1 MSRTSGVVLVDKPAG
16 WTSHDVVAKMR
27 GILRQR
33 RIGHAGTLDPMAT
46 GLLVIA
52 VGPATRLLRFATDT
66 QKTYTGTVKLGEAT
80 DSLDADGVVIATV
93 PIPDLSPSQAQIIAA
108 TFLGPQQ
115 QIPPMVSA
123 IKVDGKRLYELAR
136 EGKEI
141 ERKPRDIVVSKFE
154 IGESEIPGSWAF
166 EVTVTPGT
174 YVRVLLADWAVQ
186 AGTLGHLTA
195 LRRTASGASLIDAAY
210 TIDSL
215 QEAVAQGASVLAAPL
230 ELTKQFP
237 VVTVDDAVVLAI
249 RQGKTVAFDTPLNGD
264 YLNAVDGAGELVAIL
279 RPKDDRWQPDV
290 VLAIESTVKDS

>member
-66 QKTYTGTVKLGEAT
+66 QKTYIGTVKLGEAT
-80 DSLDADGVVIATV
+80 DSLDADGVVIATA
-93 PIPDLSPSQAQIIAA
+93 PIPELSPLEAQAIAA

-123 IKVDGKRLYELAR
+123 IKVDGKKLYELAR
-136 EGKEI
+136 EGKEVV
-141 ERKPRDIVVSKFE
+141 RKPRDIVVSKFA
-154 IGESEIPGSWAF
+154 IAESEVPGSWVF

-174 YVRVLLADWAVQ
+174 YVRVLLADWAVR

-195 LRRTASGASLIDAAY
+195 LRRTASGASLVDAAY
-210 TIDSL
+210 TIESL
-215 QEAVAQGASVLAAPL
+215 QEAVAQGESVLAAPL
-230 ELTKQFP
+230 EMTKQFP
-237 VVTVDDAVVLAI
+237 VVVVDDATVLAI
-249 RQGKTVAFDTPLNGD
+249 RQGKTVAFDTPLDGD
-264 YLNAVDGAGELVAIL
+264 YLNAVDGTGELVAIL

>member
-80 DSLDADGVVIATV
+80 DSLDADGVVIATA
-93 PIPDLSPSQAQIIAA
+93 PIPDLSLLEAQAIAA

-123 IKVDGKRLYELAR
+123 IKVDGKKLYELAR
-136 EGKEI
+136 EGKVI

-154 IGESEIPGSWAF
+154 IAESEVPGSWAF

-195 LRRTASGASLIDAAY
+195 LRRTASGASLVDAAH
-210 TIDSL
+210 TIESL
-215 QEAVAQGASVLAAPL
+215 QEAVAQGESVLAAPL
-230 ELTKQFP
+230 EMTKQFP
-237 VVTVDDAVVLAI
+237 VVIVDDATVLAI
-249 RQGKTVAFDTPLNGD
+249 RQGKTVAFDTPLDGD
-264 YLNAVDGAGELVAIL
+264 YLNAVDGTGKLVAIL
-279 RPKDDRWQPDV
+279 RPKDDWWQPDV
-290 VLAIESTVKDS
+290 VLAIESTMKDS

>member
-66 QKTYTGTVKLGEAT
+66 QKTYIGTVKLGEAT
-80 DSLDADGVVIATV
+80 DSLDADGVVIATA
-93 PIPDLSPSQAQIIAA
+93 PIPELSPLEAQAIAA

-123 IKVDGKRLYELAR
+123 IKVDGKKLYELAR

-154 IGESEIPGSWAF
+154 IAESEVPGSWAF

-195 LRRTASGASLIDAAY
+195 LRRTASGASLVDAAH
-210 TIDSL
+210 TIESL
-215 QEAVAQGASVLAAPL
+215 QEAVAQGESVLAAPL
-230 ELTKQFP
+230 EMTKQFP
-237 VVTVDDAVVLAI
+237 VVIVDDATVLAI
-249 RQGKTVAFDTPLNGD
+249 RQGKTVAFDTPLDGD
-264 YLNAVDGAGELVAIL
+264 YLNAVDGTGELVAIL

>member
-66 QKTYTGTVKLGEAT
+66 QKTYIGTVKLGEAT
-80 DSLDADGVVIATV
+80 DSLDADGVVIATA
-93 PIPDLSPSQAQIIAA
+93 PIPELSPLEAQAIAA

-123 IKVDGKRLYELAR
+123 IKVDGKKLYELAR

-154 IGESEIPGSWAF
+154 IAESEVPGSWAF

-195 LRRTASGASLIDAAY
+195 LRRTASGASLVDAAH
-210 TIDSL
+210 TIESL
-215 QEAVAQGASVLAAPL
+215 QEAVAQGESVLAAPL
-230 ELTKQFP
+230 EMTKQFP
-237 VVTVDDAVVLAI
+237 VVVVDDATVLAI
-249 RQGKTVAFDTPLNGD
+249 RQGKTVAFDTPLDGD
-264 YLNAVDGAGELVAIL
+264 YLNAVDGTGELVAIL

>member
-80 DSLDADGVVIATV
+80 DSLDADGVVIATA
-93 PIPDLSPSQAQIIAA
+93 PIPDLSQLEAQAIAA

-123 IKVDGKRLYELAR
+123 IKVDGKKLYELAR

-141 ERKPRDIVVSKFE
+141 ERKPRDIVISKFE

-195 LRRTASGASLIDAAY
+195 LRRTASGASVLDAAY
-210 TIDSL
+210 TIESL
-215 QEAVAQGASVLAAPL
+215 QEAVAKGESVLAAPL
-230 ELTKQFP
+230 EMTKQFP

-249 RQGKTVAFDTPLNGD
+249 RQGKTVAFDTPQDGD

-279 RPKDDRWQPDV
+279 RPKDGRWQPDV

>member
-52 VGPATRLLRFATDT
+52 VGPATRLLRFDTDT

-80 DSLDADGVVIATV
+80 DSLDADGVVIATA
-93 PIPDLSPSQAQIIAA
+93 PIPDLSPSQAQTIAA
-108 TFLGPQQ
+108 TFLGPQL

-123 IKVDGKRLYELAR
+123 IKVNGKKLYELAR

-154 IGESEIPGSWAF
+154 IGESEVPGSWAF

-174 YVRVLLADWAVQ
+174 YVRVLLADWAVG

-195 LRRTASGASLIDAAY
+195 LRRTASGASLVDAAY

-215 QEAVAQGASVLAAPL
+215 QEAVAKGESVLAAPL

-237 VVTVDDAVVLAI
+237 VVTVDDATVLAI

-279 RPKDDRWQPDV
+279 RPKDARWQPDV

>member
-80 DSLDADGVVIATV
+80 DSLDADGVVIATA
-93 PIPDLSPSQAQIIAA
+93 PIPDLSPSQAQTIAA
-108 TFLGPQQ
+108 TFLGPQL

-123 IKVDGKRLYELAR
+123 IKVNGKKLYELAR

-154 IGESEIPGSWAF
+154 IGESEVPGSWAF

-174 YVRVLLADWAVQ
+174 YVRVLLADWAVG

-195 LRRTASGASLIDAAY
+195 LRRTASGASLVDAAY

-215 QEAVAQGASVLAAPL
+215 QEAIAKGESVLAAPL

-237 VVTVDDAVVLAI
+237 VVTVDDATVLAI

>member
-80 DSLDADGVVIATV
+80 DSLDADGVVIATA
-93 PIPDLSPSQAQIIAA
+93 PIPDLSPLEAQAIAA

-123 IKVDGKRLYELAR
+123 IKVDGKKLYELAR

-154 IGESEIPGSWAF
+154 IAESEVPGSWVF

-174 YVRVLLADWAVQ
+174 YVRVLLADWAVR

-195 LRRTASGASLIDAAY
+195 LRRTASGASLVDAAH
-210 TIDSL
+210 TIESL
-215 QEAVAQGASVLAAPL
+215 QEAVAQGESVLAAPL
-230 ELTKQFP
+230 EMTKQFP
-237 VVTVDDAVVLAI
+237 VVVVDDATVLAI
-249 RQGKTVAFDTPLNGD
+249 RQGKMVSLDTPLDGD
-264 YLNAVDGAGELVAIL
+264 YLNAIDGNGELVAIL
-279 RPKDDRWQPDV
+279 RAKDDRWQPDV

>member
-80 DSLDADGVVIATV
+80 DSLDADGVVIATA
-93 PIPDLSPSQAQIIAA
+93 PIPELSLLEAQAIAA

-123 IKVDGKRLYELAR
+123 IKVDGKKLYELAR

-154 IGESEIPGSWAF
+154 IAESEVPGSWAF

-195 LRRTASGASLIDAAY
+195 LRRTASGASLVDAAH
-210 TIDSL
+210 TIESL
-215 QEAVAQGASVLAAPL
+215 QEAVAQGESVLAAPL
-230 ELTKQFP
+230 EMTKQFP
-237 VVTVDDAVVLAI
+237 VVVVDDATVLAI
-249 RQGKTVAFDTPLNGD
+249 RQGKTVAFDTPLDGD
-264 YLNAVDGAGELVAIL
+264 YLNAVDGTGELVAIL

>member
-80 DSLDADGVVIATV
+80 DSLDADGVVIATA
-93 PIPDLSPSQAQIIAA
+93 PIPDLSPSQAQTIA
-108 TFLGPQQ
+108 TSFLGPQQ

-154 IGESEIPGSWAF
+154 IGESEVPGSWVF

-195 LRRTASGASLIDAAY
+195 LRRTASGASLVDAAY
-210 TIDSL
+210 TIESL
-215 QEAVAQGASVLAAPL
+215 QEAAAKGGAVLAAPL
-230 ELTKQFP
+230 EMTKQFP
-237 VVTVDDAVVLAI
+237 VVTVDDATVLAI
-249 RQGKTVAFDTPLNGD
+249 RQGKTVVFDAPIEGNF
-264 YLNAVDGAGELVAIL
+264 LNAVDGAGELVAVL
-279 RPKDDRWQPDV
+279 RPKGDRWQPDV

>member
-80 DSLDADGVVIATV
+80 DSLDADGVVIATA
-93 PIPDLSPSQAQIIAA
+93 PIPDLSPLEAQVIAA

-123 IKVDGKRLYELAR
+123 IKVDGKKLYELAR

-154 IGESEIPGSWAF
+154 IAESEVPGSWVF

-174 YVRVLLADWAVQ
+174 YVRVLLADWAVR

-195 LRRTASGASLIDAAY
+195 LRRTASGASLVDAAY
-210 TIDSL
+210 TIESL
-215 QEAVAQGASVLAAPL
+215 QEAVAQGESVLAAPL
-230 ELTKQFP
+230 EMTKQFP
-237 VVTVDDAVVLAI
+237 VVVVDDATVLAI
-249 RQGKTVAFDTPLNGD
+249 RQGKMVSLDTPLDGD
-264 YLNAVDGAGELVAIL
+264 YLNAIDGKGELVAIL
-279 RPKDDRWQPDV
+279 RAKDDRWQPDV

>member
-52 VGPATRLLRFATDT
+52 VGSATRLLRFATDT
-66 QKTYTGTVKLGEAT
+66 QKTYTGMVKLGEAT
-80 DSLDADGVVIATV
+80 DSLDADGVVIATA
-93 PIPDLSPSQAQIIAA
+93 PIPDLSPSQAQTIAA

-123 IKVDGKRLYELAR
+123 IKVNGKKLYELAR

-154 IGESEIPGSWAF
+154 IGESEVPGSWAF

-174 YVRVLLADWAVQ
+174 YARVLLADWAVR

-195 LRRTASGASLIDAAY
+195 LRRTASGGSLVDAAY
-210 TIDSL
+210 TIESL
-215 QEAVAQGASVLAAPL
+215 QEAVAKGESVLAAPL
-230 ELTKQFP
+230 EMTKQFP
-237 VVTVDDAVVLAI
+237 VVTVDDATVLAI
-249 RQGKTVAFDTPLNGD
+249 RQGKTVAFDTPPDGD

-290 VLAIESTVKDS
+290 VLAIESTAKDS

>member
-80 DSLDADGVVIATV
+80 DSLDADGVVIATA
-93 PIPDLSPSQAQIIAA
+93 PIPDLSPSQAQTIAA
-108 TFLGPQQ
+108 TFLGPQL

-123 IKVDGKRLYELAR
+123 IKVNGKKLYELAR

-154 IGESEIPGSWAF
+154 IGESEVPGSWAF

-174 YVRVLLADWAVQ
+174 YVRVLLADWAVG

-195 LRRTASGASLIDAAY
+195 LRRTASGASLVDTAY

-215 QEAVAQGASVLAAPL
+215 QEAVAKGESVLAAPL

-237 VVTVDDAVVLAI
+237 VVTVDDATVLAI

>member
-80 DSLDADGVVIATV
+80 DSLDADGVVIATA
-93 PIPDLSPSQAQIIAA
+93 PIPDLSPLEAQVIAA

-123 IKVDGKRLYELAR
+123 IKVDGKKLYELAR

-154 IGESEIPGSWAF
+154 IAESEVPGSWAF

-195 LRRTASGASLIDAAY
+195 LRRTASGASLVDAAH
-210 TIDSL
+210 TIESL
-215 QEAVAQGASVLAAPL
+215 QEAVAQGESVLAAPL
-230 ELTKQFP
+230 EMTKQFP
-237 VVTVDDAVVLAI
+237 VVVVDDATVLAI
-249 RQGKTVAFDTPLNGD
+249 RQGKTVAFDTPLDGD
-264 YLNAVDGAGELVAIL
+264 YLNAVDGTGELVAIL

>member
-1 MSRTSGVVLVDKPAG
+1 
-16 WTSHDVVAKMR
+16 MR

-52 VGPATRLLRFATDT
+52 VGSATRLLRFATDT
-66 QKTYTGTVKLGEAT
+66 KKTYTGTVKLGEAT
-80 DSLDADGVVIATV
+80 DSLDADGVVIATA
-93 PIPDLSPSQAQIIAA
+93 PIPDLSPSQAQTIAA

-123 IKVDGKRLYELAR
+123 IKVNGKKLYELAR

-154 IGESEIPGSWAF
+154 IGESEVPGSWAF

-174 YVRVLLADWAVQ
+174 YVRVLLADWAVR

-195 LRRTASGASLIDAAY
+195 LRRTASGASLVDTAY

-215 QEAVAQGASVLAAPL
+215 QEAVAKGESVLAAPL

-237 VVTVDDAVVLAI
+237 VVTVDDATVLAI
-249 RQGKTVAFDTPLNGD
+249 RQGKTVTFDTPLNGD

-279 RPKDDRWQPDV
+279 RPKGDRWQPDV

>member
-93 PIPDLSPSQAQIIAA
+93 PISDLSPSQAQIIAA

-174 YVRVLLADWAVQ
+174 YVRVLLADWAVR
-186 AGTLGHLTA
+186 AGTVGHLTA
-195 LRRTASGASLIDAAY
+195 LRRTASGASVVDAAY
-210 TIDSL
+210 TIESL
-215 QEAVAQGASVLAAPL
+215 QEAVAKGESVLAAPL
-230 ELTKQFP
+230 EMTKQFP
-237 VVTVDDAVVLAI
+237 VVTVDDATVLAI
-249 RQGKTVAFDTPLNGD
+249 RQGKTVAFDTPLDGD

-290 VLAIESTVKDS
+290 VLAIESTAKDS

>member
-52 VGPATRLLRFATDT
+52 VGPATRLLRFATET

-80 DSLDADGVVIATV
+80 DSLDADGVVIATTPV
-93 PIPDLSPSQAQIIAA
+93 PALSTVQAQTIAA

-123 IKVDGKRLYELAR
+123 IKVDGKKLYELAR

-154 IGESEIPGSWAF
+154 IGESEVPGSWEF

-174 YVRVLLADWAVQ
+174 YVRVLLADWAVR

-195 LRRTASGASLIDAAY
+195 LRRTASGASLVNAAY
-210 TIDSL
+210 TIESL
-215 QEAVAQGASVLAAPL
+215 QEAVAKGDSVLAAPL
-230 ELTKQFP
+230 EMTKQFP
-237 VVTVDDAVVLAI
+237 VVTVDEATILAI
-249 RQGKTVAFDTPLNGD
+249 RQGKTVALDTPLDGE

>member
-52 VGPATRLLRFATDT
+52 VGSATRLLRFATDN

-80 DSLDADGVVIATV
+80 DSLDADGVVTATALV
-93 PIPDLSPSQAQIIAA
+93 PDLSPSQAQIIAA

-123 IKVDGKRLYELAR
+123 IKVDGKKLYELAR

-154 IGESEIPGSWAF
+154 IGETEIPGSWAF

-186 AGTLGHLTA
+186 AGTVGHLTA
-195 LRRTASGASLIDAAY
+195 LRRTASGASVVDAAY
-210 TIDSL
+210 TIESL
-215 QEAVAQGASVLAAPL
+215 QEAVAKGESVLAAPL
-230 ELTKQFP
+230 EMTKQFP
-237 VVTVDDAVVLAI
+237 VVTVDDATVLAI
-249 RQGKTVAFDTPLNGD
+249 RQGKTVAFDTPLDGD

-290 VLAIESTVKDS
+290 VLAIESTAKDS

>member
-80 DSLDADGVVIATV
+80 DSLDADGVVIATA
-93 PIPDLSPSQAQIIAA
+93 PIPDLSPSQAQTIAA
-108 TFLGPQQ
+108 TFLGPQL

-123 IKVDGKRLYELAR
+123 IKVNGKKLYELAR

-154 IGESEIPGSWAF
+154 IGESEVPGSWAF

-174 YVRVLLADWAVQ
+174 YVRVLLADWAVG

-195 LRRTASGASLIDAAY
+195 LRRTASGASLVDAAY

-215 QEAVAQGASVLAAPL
+215 QEAVAKGESVLAAPL

-237 VVTVDDAVVLAI
+237 VVTVDDATVLAI

-279 RPKDDRWQPDV
+279 RPKDARWQPDV

>member
-66 QKTYTGTVKLGEAT
+66 QKTYMGTVKLGEAT
-80 DSLDADGVVIATV
+80 DSLDADGVVIATA
-93 PIPDLSPSQAQIIAA
+93 PIPDLSPSQAQTIAA
-108 TFLGPQQ
+108 TFLGPQL

-123 IKVDGKRLYELAR
+123 IKVNGKKLFELAR

-154 IGESEIPGSWAF
+154 IGESEVPGSWAF

-210 TIDSL
+210 TIESL
-215 QEAVAQGASVLAAPL
+215 QEAVAKGESVLAAPL
-230 ELTKQFP
+230 EMTKQFP
-237 VVTVDDAVVLAI
+237 VATVDDATVLAI
-249 RQGKTVAFDTPLNGD
+249 RQGKTVALDIPQDGE

-279 RPKDDRWQPDV
+279 RPKEDRWQPEV
-290 VLAIESTVKDS
+290 VLAIESTPKDS

>member
-27 GILRQR
+27 GILRQH

-66 QKTYTGTVKLGEAT
+66 QKTYIGTVKLGEAT
-80 DSLDADGVVIATV
+80 DSLDADGVVIATA
-93 PIPDLSPSQAQIIAA
+93 PIPELSPLEAQAIAA

-123 IKVDGKRLYELAR
+123 IKVDGKKLYELAR

-154 IGESEIPGSWAF
+154 IAESEVPGSWAF

-195 LRRTASGASLIDAAY
+195 LRRTASGASLVDAAH
-210 TIDSL
+210 TIESL
-215 QEAVAQGASVLAAPL
+215 QEAVAQGESVLAAPL
-230 ELTKQFP
+230 EMTKQFP
-237 VVTVDDAVVLAI
+237 VVIVDDATVLAI
-249 RQGKTVAFDTPLNGD
+249 RQGKTVAFDTPLDGD
-264 YLNAVDGAGELVAIL
+264 YLNAVDGTGELVAIL

>member
-80 DSLDADGVVIATV
+80 DSLDADGVVIATA
-93 PIPDLSPSQAQIIAA
+93 PIPDLSPLEAQVIAA

-123 IKVDGKRLYELAR
+123 IKVDGKKLYELAR
-136 EGKEI
+136 EGKEVV
-141 ERKPRDIVVSKFE
+141 RKPRDIVVSKFA
-154 IGESEIPGSWAF
+154 IAESEVPGSWAF

-195 LRRTASGASLIDAAY
+195 LRRTASGASLVDAAH
-210 TIDSL
+210 TIESL
-215 QEAVAQGASVLAAPL
+215 QEAVAQGESVLAAPL
-230 ELTKQFP
+230 EMTKQFP
-237 VVTVDDAVVLAI
+237 VVVVDDATVLAI
-249 RQGKTVAFDTPLNGD
+249 RQGKTVAFDTPLDGD
-264 YLNAVDGAGELVAIL
+264 YLNAVDGTGELVAIL

>member
-80 DSLDADGVVIATV
+80 DSLDADGVVIATA
-93 PIPDLSPSQAQIIAA
+93 PIPDLSPSQAQTIAA
-108 TFLGPQQ
+108 TFLGPQL

-123 IKVDGKRLYELAR
+123 IKVNGKKLYELAR

-154 IGESEIPGSWAF
+154 IGESEVPGSWAF

-174 YVRVLLADWAVQ
+174 YVRVLLADWAVG

-195 LRRTASGASLIDAAY
+195 LRRTASGASLVDTAY

-215 QEAVAQGASVLAAPL
+215 QEAVAKGESVLAAPL

-237 VVTVDDAVVLAI
+237 VVTVDDATVLAI

-279 RPKDDRWQPDV
+279 RPKDARWQPDV

>member
-66 QKTYTGTVKLGEAT
+66 EKTYTGTVRLGEAT
-80 DSLDADGVVIATV
+80 DSLDADGVIVATS
-93 PIPDLSPSQAQIIAA
+93 PIPSLQRSEAQSIAA
-108 TFLGPQQ
+108 TFVGPQQ

-123 IKVDGKRLYELAR
+123 IKMDGKKLYELAR
-136 EGKEI
+136 EGKEV

-154 IGESEIPGSWAF
+154 IVESEDAGSWDF

-174 YVRVLLADWAVQ
+174 YVRVLLADWAVR

-195 LRRTASGASLIDAAY
+195 LRRTNSGASQVGTAY
-210 TIDSL
+210 SIDSL
-215 QEAVAQGASVLAAPL
+215 QEAVAKGESVLAAPL
-230 ELTKQFP
+230 EMTKQFP
-237 VVTVDDAVVLAI
+237 VVFVDDATVVAI
-249 RQGKTVAFDTPLNGD
+249 RQGKAVALDAPQASE
-264 YLNAVDGAGELVAIL
+264 YLNALDSAGELVAIL
-279 RPKDDRWQPDV
+279 RPKGDRWQPEV
-290 VLAIESTVKDS
+290 VLAIESTAKDS

>member
-16 WTSHDVVAKMR
+16 WTSHDVVAKLR

-52 VGPATRLLRFATDT
+52 VGPATRLLRFATET

-80 DSLDADGVVIATV
+80 DSLDADGVVVATAA
-93 PIPDLSPSQAQIIAA
+93 IPGLSPSDARAIAT

-123 IKVDGKRLYELAR
+123 IKVDGKKLYELAR

-154 IGESEIPGSWAF
+154 IVESEVSASWDF

-174 YVRVLLADWAVQ
+174 YVRALLADWAVR
-186 AGTLGHLTA
+186 AGTVGHLTA
-195 LRRTASGASLIDAAY
+195 LRRTASGASLVSAAY
-210 TIDSL
+210 SIESL
-215 QEAVAQGASVLAAPL
+215 QEAVIQGEPVLADPL
-230 ELTKQFP
+230 EMTKQFP
-237 VVTVDDAVVLAI
+237 AVSIDEATVVSV
-249 RQGKTVAFDTPLNGD
+249 RQGKTIQLDSSFTGP
-264 YLNAVDGAGELVAIL
+264 YLNALDTHGELVAIL
-279 RPKDDRWQPDV
+279 RPKGDRWQPDV
-290 VLAIESTVKDS
+290 VLAIEPTTKDS

>member
-80 DSLDADGVVIATV
+80 DSLDADGVVIATA
-93 PIPDLSPSQAQIIAA
+93 PIPDLSPSQAQTIAA
-108 TFLGPQQ
+108 TFLGPQL

-123 IKVDGKRLYELAR
+123 IKVNGKKLYELAR

-154 IGESEIPGSWAF
+154 IGESEVPGSWAF

-174 YVRVLLADWAVQ
+174 YVRVLLADWAVG

-195 LRRTASGASLIDAAY
+195 LRRMASGASLVDTAY

-215 QEAVAQGASVLAAPL
+215 QEAVAKGESVLAAPL

-237 VVTVDDAVVLAI
+237 VVTVDDATVLAI

-279 RPKDDRWQPDV
+279 RPKDARWQPDV

>member
-52 VGPATRLLRFATDT
+52 VGPATRLLRFATET

-80 DSLDADGVVIATV
+80 DSLDADGVVVASA
-93 PIPDLSPSQAQIIAA
+93 PIPSLSSSEAEAIAA

-123 IKVDGKRLYELAR
+123 IKVDGKKLYELAR

-141 ERKPRDIVVSKFE
+141 ERKPRDIVVSRFE
-154 IGESEIPGSWAF
+154 MTASLAPDSWDF
-166 EVTVTPGT
+166 EVDVTPGT
-174 YVRVLLADWAVQ
+174 YIRVLLADWAVR

-195 LRRTASGASLIDAAY
+195 LCRIASGASSVSAAY
-210 TIDSL
+210 SIESL
-215 QEAVAQGASVLAAPL
+215 QEAVANGESVLSPPL
-230 ELTKQFP
+230 EMTKQFP
-237 VVTVDDAVVLAI
+237 VTEVDEATVVAI
-249 RQGKTVAFDTPLNGD
+249 RQGKTIELDVSLDSGF
-264 YLNAVDGAGELVAIL
+264 LNALDSNGELVAIL
-279 RPKDDRWQPDV
+279 RPKGDRWQPDV
-290 VLAIESTVKDS
+290 VLAIESPAKDS